1 MSLPVTKENVSTDIT
16 IRTVSKRSRAIKENL
31 TGYAFISPFIIGF
44 LAFTFIPILASL
56 YLSFTNYNLFSAP
69 RWIGFENYIKMFTA
83 DPRYWQSLK
92 VTLIYVVAGVPLRL
106 AFALLIALML
116 NTASKA
122 VGLYRSLFYLPSLIG
137 GSVAVA
143 IMWRNVFGDEGI
155 VNILLEL
162 LGIPSV
168 RWFGEPT
175 AALWMLIFLSVWQF
189 GSSMLIFLAG
199 LKGIPKSYYEAASVD
214 GANGIQQF
222 FKITLPMLSPVIL
235 FNTVMQTIGA
245 FMTFVPAF
253 IISKGTGG
261 PLDGTL
267 LYSLYLFIQGFEFFN
282 MGYASAMA
290 WVMLIIV
297 GILTAVIF
305 STSKFWVHYESEGGK

>member
-1 MSLPVTKENVSTDIT
+1 MKENIQADVTLRPI
-16 IRTVSKRSRAIKENL
+16 SKRSRIIKENL

-56 YLSFTNYNLFSAP
+56 YLSFTNYNLFASP
-69 RWIGFENYIKMFTA
+69 TWIGLDNYIQMFTA

-92 VTLIYVVAGVPLRL
+92 VTLIYVLAGVPLRL

-116 NTASKA
+116 NTASRA

-143 IMWRNVFGDEGI
+143 IMWRNVFGDVGI
-155 VNILLEL
+155 VNILLDL
-162 LGIPSV
+162 LGLSAV
-168 RWFGEPT
+168 RWFGNPT

-214 GANGIQQF
+214 GANGFQKF

-235 FNTVMQTIGA
+235 FNTVMQTIAA

-290 WVMLIIV
+290 WIMLIIV
-297 GILTAVIF
+297 GILTAIIF
-305 STSKFWVHYESEGGK
+305 TTSKYWVHYESEGGR

>member
-1 MSLPVTKENVSTDIT
+1 MSA
-16 IRTVSKRSRAIKENL
+16 RAMKQSVK
-31 TGYAFISPFIIGF
+31 GYLFISPFIIGF
-44 LAFTFIPILASL
+44 LAFTFIPILTSL
-56 YLSFTNYNLFSAP
+56 YFSFTKYNLFAP
-69 RWIGFENYIKMFTA
+69 PTWIGLENYKKMFTA

-92 VTLIYVVAGVPLRL
+92 VTLIYVFAGVPLRL
-106 AFALLIALML
+106 GFALMIAMIL
-116 NTASKA
+116 NTASRA

-143 IMWRNVFGDEGI
+143 IMWRNIFGDEGI
-155 VNILLEL
+155 VNLLL
-162 LGIPSV
+162 GFLGIPDV
-168 RWFGEPT
+168 RWFGDPT
-175 AALWMLIFLSVWQF
+175 AALWMLILLSVWQF

-199 LKGIPKSYYEAASVD
+199 LKSIPVTYYEAASVD
-214 GANGIQQF
+214 GASHWQKF
-222 FKITLPMLSPVIL
+222 TKITLPMLSPVIL
-235 FNTVMQTIGA
+235 FNTIMQTIAA

-267 LYSLYLFIQGFEFFN
+267 LYSLYLFIHGFEFFN

-297 GILTAVIF
+297 GLLTALIF
-305 STSKFWVHYESEGGK
+305 FSSKYWVHYESEGGK

>member
-1 MSLPVTKENVSTDIT
+1 MSLPVTKENVSADIT
-16 IRTVSKRSRAIKENL
+16 MRTVSKRSRAIKENL

>member
-1 MSLPVTKENVSTDIT
+1 MSA
-16 IRTVSKRSRAIKENL
+16 RALKQNMK
-31 TGYAFISPFIIGF
+31 GYAFISPFIIGF
-44 LAFTFIPILASL
+44 LAFTFIPIVASL
-56 YLSFTNYNLFSAP
+56 YFSFTQYNLFASP
-69 RWIGFENYIKMFTA
+69 TWIGLENYKKMFTE

-92 VTLIYVVAGVPLRL
+92 VTLIYVFAGVPLRL
-106 AFALLIALML
+106 GFALFIAMVL
-116 NTASKA
+116 NTASRA
-122 VGLYRSLFYLPSLIG
+122 VGLYRTLFYLPSLIG

-143 IMWRNVFGDEGI
+143 IMWRNIFGDEGI
-155 VNILLEL
+155 INLLL
-162 LGIPSV
+162 AFFSIPDV
-168 RWFGEPT
+168 RWFGDPT

-199 LKGIPKSYYEAASVD
+199 LKGIPMTYYEAASVD
-214 GANGIQQF
+214 GANFWQKF
-222 FKITLPMLSPVIL
+222 TKITLPMLSPVIL
-235 FNTVMQTIGA
+235 FNTIMQTIAA

-290 WVMLIIV
+290 WIMLIIV
-297 GILTAVIF
+297 GILTAIIF
-305 STSKFWVHYESEGGK
+305 ATSKFWVHYESEGGK